1 MRYPALIEDCGE
13 EYEVAFPDVPGC
25 AARGSSIEEA
35 MENAHD
41 ALNNRLDEIEA
52 QGKPVPEPSRL
63 EDVEVPRGRAIT
75 SVLVVREEPDKPS
88 VRLNLKIDLE
98 VANII
103 ETEARRRGMSRK
115 DYITWMMKTLARMG
129 A

>member
-13 EYEVAFPDVPGC
+13 EYVVSFPDLIGC
-25 AARGSSIEEA
+25 AAKGSSIEDA
-35 MENAHD
+35 MANAHE
-41 ALNNRLDEIEA
+41 ALNNWLDEIEA
-52 QGKPVPEPSRL
+52 HYNPVPAPSKL
-63 EDVEVPRGRAIT
+63 EDVEVPKGCAIT
-75 SVLVVREEPDKPS
+75 SVLVVREEPGKPS
-88 VRLNLKIDLE
+88 ARLNLKIDLE

-103 ETEARRRGMSRK
+103 ETEAKRRGMSRK